1 MATDRDDGRLR
12 LYLLGG
18 LPEEECTALEEE
30 YFLREETL
38 DRLWAAEYE
47 LVDDYLAER
56 LTPDERA
63 RFDQHYLATPVHRHR
78 VAVARQ
84 LRLEPA
90 RQEIVTEA
98 PPARTSLVAIV
109 RSLFDQ
115 PWPLKV
121 AFAALLLVMAI
132 GGAWLVRAR
141 LATRSVA
148 PATSTALP
156 SQPPRSETPA
166 PNVPQ
171 QSPVV
176 LAIALSPAG
185 VRSAEDSPRV
195 TIPAGTDQ
203 VVIHLE
209 SDGPPHLFTKARAV
223 VHTVS
228 GREVWRGPA
237 TAESPARAPVFA
249 RIEVPA
255 DRLAPDD
262 YLVTLLE
269 IHDSGPE
276 IEGFRY
282 FLRIRAR

>member
-1 MATDRDDGRLR
+1 M
-12 LYLLGG
+12 
-18 LPEEECTALEEE
+18 
-30 YFLREETL
+30 
-38 DRLWAAEYE
+38 
-47 LVDDYLAER
+47 
-56 LTPDERA
+56 
-63 RFDQHYLATPVHRHR
+63 HRHR
-78 VAVARQ
+78 VAAARQ
-84 LRLEPA
+84 LRLRA
-90 RQEIVTEA
+90 TRQEVVREA
-98 PPARTSLVAIV
+98 PPARTSLVAIG

-115 PWPLKV
+115 PLALKV

-141 LATRSVA
+141 LSTRSVE

-156 SQPPRSETPA
+156 AQPPRSETPA

-176 LAIALSPAG
+176 LAIALSPTG

-195 TIPAGTDQ
+195 TIPAGTDR
-203 VVIHLE
+203 VVARLE
-209 SDGPPHLFTKARAV
+209 SDGPPHPFTSARAV

-237 TAESPARAPVFA
+237 TAESSARPPAFA

-262 YLVTLLE
+262 YIVTLFE
-269 IHDSGPE
+269 IHDSRPE